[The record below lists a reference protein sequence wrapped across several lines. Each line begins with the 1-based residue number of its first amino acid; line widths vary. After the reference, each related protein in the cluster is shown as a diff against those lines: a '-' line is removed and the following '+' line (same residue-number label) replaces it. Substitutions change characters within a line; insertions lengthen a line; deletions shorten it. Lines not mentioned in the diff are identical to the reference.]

1 MGNPDKYLSPAC
13 VEGGSVRAEGKMTFA
28 LKDTA
33 CVLVYRK
40 GGHPVVEETAVRTW
54 PGSADF
60 HLVEFP
66 WELPVRRITA
76 LKDKP

>member
-1 MGNPDKYLSPAC
+1 
-13 VEGGSVRAEGKMTFA
+13 MTFA

-33 CVLVYRK
+33 CVLICRK
-40 GGHPVVEETAVRTW
+40 GGHPVVEETSVRTW

-66 WELPVRRITA
+66 WELPVRRVTA
-76 LKDKP
+76 LKGKP